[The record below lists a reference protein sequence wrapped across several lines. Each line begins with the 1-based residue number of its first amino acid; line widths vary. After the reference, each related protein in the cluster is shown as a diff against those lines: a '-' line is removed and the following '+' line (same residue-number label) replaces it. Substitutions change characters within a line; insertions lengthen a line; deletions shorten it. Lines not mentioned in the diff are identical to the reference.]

1 MHVLIPTLHRATKPV
16 GVCCHAA
23 NLAQC
28 LAVADR
34 VWYVTLLI
42 GRWQQTSSEQSFS
55 NFSKR
60 CTRKSNTHHDRLAK
74 YQQYNNS
81 WISTYLITSTDY
93 FSRILV

>member
-55 NFSKR
+55 NFSKSADSSR
-60 CTRKSNTHHDRLAK
+60 ATAWVLGRAG
-74 YQQYNNS
+74 
-81 WISTYLITSTDY
+81 YLS
-93 FSRILV
+93 